1 MVKATP
7 EGYHSVTPYLFCK
20 GAAAAIEYYKKAL
33 GATEIMRHPMPDGQ
47 LGHAE
52 IKVGDSVIM
61 LADEFPDMKALSPK
75 TIGGTAVLLMVYVDD
90 VDRVFARALAAGG
103 TELQP
108 LQNKFYGDRT
118 GTLLD
123 PFGHMWTIST
133 HVEDVSPEEMGRRAE
148 AEAKAAK
155 GGS

>member
-1 MVKATP
+1 MVKAIP

-20 GAAAAIEYYKKAL
+20 GAAAAIEYYKKAF
-33 GATEIMRHPMPDGQ
+33 GAIEIMRHPMPDGQ

-75 TIGGTAVLLMVYVDD
+75 TIGGTAVLLMIYVED

-108 LQNKFYGDRT
+108 LQDKFY
-118 GTLLD
+118 
-123 PFGHMWTIST
+123 
-133 HVEDVSPEEMGRRAE
+133 
-148 AEAKAAK
+148 
-155 GGS
+155 

>member
-1 MVKATP
+1 MVKAIP

-20 GAAAAIEYYKKAL
+20 GAAAAIEYYKKAF

-75 TIGGTAVLLMVYVDD
+75 TIGGTAVLLMIYVDD
-90 VDRVFARALAAGG
+90 VDRVFTRALAAGG

-108 LQNKFYGDRT
+108 LQDKFYGDRT

-133 HVEDVSPEEMGRRAE
+133 HVEDVSPEEMARRAE
-148 AEAKAAK
+148 AEAKSAK